1 MRQSRA
7 KGLKES
13 LKGGDILPESLEY
26 ICFLCKSFQQAS
38 RARLFSKENEDSKF
52 SSHLDIYPF
61 ISYAFLRTKYL
72 ISLTFILQFGYSKI
86 LKSQANTVC
95 VPFLLI
101 KNNVNFSKIIA
112 YHFLYI
118 LSASVILQ
126 CFCYFVHTYTHSYF
140 FKIFYFLEVSPKP
153 YKHLQASQESLLSSM
168 WLLALSLPKTQ
179 IISWNL

>member
-1 MRQSRA
+1 MIQHP
-7 KGLKES
+7 GTS
-13 LKGGDILPESLEY
+13 LKYFKLMKCFNIFIFLFTDLNSVLQNRKWDRVELRALRRLEGGDILPESLEY

-38 RARLFSKENEDSKF
+38 GPRLFSKENEDSKF

-86 LKSQANTVC
+86 LKSQANTIC

-101 KNNVNFSKIIA
+101 KNNVNLSKIIA

-118 LSASVILQ
+118 LSASVIL
-126 CFCYFVHTYTHSYF
+126 
-140 FKIFYFLEVSPKP
+140 
-153 YKHLQASQESLLSSM
+153 
-168 WLLALSLPKTQ
+168 
-179 IISWNL
+179 